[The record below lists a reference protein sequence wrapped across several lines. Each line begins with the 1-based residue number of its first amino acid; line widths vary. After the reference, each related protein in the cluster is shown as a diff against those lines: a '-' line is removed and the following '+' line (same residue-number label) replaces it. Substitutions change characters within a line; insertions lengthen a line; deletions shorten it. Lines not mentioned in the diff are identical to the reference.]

1 MHEKLINQIDAL
13 LPQTQCGLC
22 EYPACRPYAEAITK
36 NEAPFNRCLPGGVER
51 LIALAECLNIDPT
64 SYIPEMEKKNKTA
77 CNCSNS

>member
-64 SYIPEMEKKNKTA
+64 SYIPEMEKKKQNRLQLQ
-77 CNCSNS
+77 